1 MKFLYGYSNL
11 FLVFSL
17 LVYFN
22 LFFVTEI
29 LEKDERLEDGMM
41 QVLLRIGWLGLKSIF
56 WGRLFILLLLSKN
69 WLRKAKCRDT
79 WIGIGT
85 IILVADIVLEFFW
98 SASEAVP
105 EADVLFP
112 FPVPPPNPDDVM
124 WHPPVFI
131 LFHLALLFWNQ
142 IFTCTSLSPNLFAK
156 SDLSFNVKYFLDWNS
171 CSNSCNW

>member
-1 MKFLYGYSNL
+1 LFFYFSL
-11 FLVFSL
+11 FL
-17 LVYFN
+17 
-22 LFFVTEI
+22 FVVEI
-29 LEKDERLEDGMM
+29 LEKDERLVDGMM

-98 SASEAVP
+98 SASEAVEP
-105 EADVLFP
+105 VVEVDVLFP
-112 FPVPPPNPDDVM
+112 LPPNPDDVI

>member
-1 MKFLYGYSNL
+1 MF
-11 FLVFSL
+11 FL

-22 LFFVTEI
+22 LFFVVEI

-41 QVLLRIGWLGLKSIF
+41 QVLLRSEGWLGLRSIF

-85 IILVADIVLEFFW
+85 IILVADILLEFFW
-98 SASEAVP
+98 ESPSEVVEP
-105 EADVLFP
+105 VVEAEDVLFP
-112 FPVPPPNPDDVM
+112 FPLPPNPDDVM

-142 IFTCTSLSPNLFAK
+142 IFTCTSLNPNLFAK

-171 CSNSCNW
+171 SSSSCNW

>member
-1 MKFLYGYSNL
+1 
-11 FLVFSL
+11 
-17 LVYFN
+17 
-22 LFFVTEI
+22 
-29 LEKDERLEDGMM
+29 MM

-98 SASEAVP
+98 SASEAVEP
-105 EADVLFP
+105 VVEVDMLFP
-112 FPVPPPNPDDVM
+112 LPPNPDDVI

-156 SDLSFNVKYFLDWNS
+156 SDLSFNVKYFLVETSEMTYIKTANQYQDKREVSHKSQKRHTTTNKAVQSLHCERYW
-171 CSNSCNW
+171 